1 MEIPIHSIEFSE
13 VTLRDKN
20 NNVFTYNIQDDLK
33 IDEHNINQVLMEQS
47 SKYAWWANLHE
58 IVKRYREAEERKL
71 EHLASQLNLQVRE
84 SFKQQ
89 KVKPTKDMVDACITT
104 NQSYQQQ
111 LESVEDWKYRE
122 GQLQA
127 VVRAFNQRKD
137 MLIQISAE
145 LRQTNKDKEIT
156 NPYSY

>member
-1 MEIPIHSIEFSE
+1 
-13 VTLRDKN
+13 
-20 NNVFTYNIQDDLK
+20 
-33 IDEHNINQVLMEQS
+33 
-47 SKYAWWANLHE
+47 
-58 IVKRYREAEERKL
+58 
-71 EHLASQLNLQVRE
+71 
-84 SFKQQ
+84 
-89 KVKPTKDMVDACITT
+89 MVDACITT

-111 LESVEDWKYRE
+111 LETVEDWKYRE